1 MITITDYG
9 QHEDLFGR
17 TWIRTNMTIGAL
29 ALIEELAD
37 AVDFADEVNATV
49 LEGTGLQVCM
59 QANGWA
65 YVDSGANGPG
75 SAPEYVA
82 AVIDVAIEMISEE
95 AR

>member
-1 MITITDYG
+1 MITTTDYG

-17 TWIRTNMTIGAL
+17 IWIRTNMTIGAL

-49 LEGTGLQVCM
+49 LDGPGLQVCM

-65 YVDSGANGPG
+65 YVAPG

-82 AVIDVAIEMISEE
+82 AVIDVAIEMISED